1 MTNDYSRH
9 AGQAEQRLGIRTFVH
24 WLVFM
29 AVAMLG
35 VVLVA
40 TGHLDWAGYGSLVVL
55 LLSLTYVQSGLHLDR
70 RMLPI
75 GAVVGVGYLITL
87 FVPGYAWTLA
97 GVLMAAALVW
107 QAILAARTRD
117 AAH

>member
-1 MTNDYSRH
+1 
-9 AGQAEQRLGIRTFVH
+9 
-24 WLVFM
+24 
-29 AVAMLG
+29 MLG

-40 TGHLDWAGYGSLVVL
+40 TGHLDWAGSGSLVVL